1 MKVQTKI
8 ILVLCFVVA
17 IFMVGF
23 LIFNQREK
31 QKADLIFQQDES
43 QKNAF
48 FDKLVELKG
57 GSLET
62 LAFDYTYW
70 DEMLNFVETGDPVWA
85 SDMLDTS
92 LPNYK
97 VDAMWI
103 FRTDGSPVYAISKSG
118 EGYVRDKAIPLG
130 KAVIHELLAKS
141 RFCHFFLNTAQG
153 LMEIRGATIHPTHD
167 VERKTPVRGY
177 FFVGRL
183 WNREYIEELAKLTE
197 STISLAPV
205 HDEETQDGD
214 FDLEA
219 GTITFSK
226 SLNGW
231 DGRAISRIKVET
243 ESRIIKEFN
252 RALNRDLL
260 QYSIFALITLI
271 FLSVSLLRWVSNP
284 LNLISDS
291 LDAEDPAII
300 KSLQK
305 DKTEFGRLASLIN
318 RFFVQ
323 RKELIQEISERKQA
337 EESLAA
343 EKEKLAVTLRSIGDG
358 VITTDIHGKVALI
371 NKVAE
376 EITGWTQE
384 EAIGKSL
391 PEIFHII
398 NEKTRER
405 LENPVDK
412 VLISGAIGGLSN
424 QTVLIT
430 RDGKERIIAD
440 SSAPIRDR
448 ESNVIGVVIVFR
460 DITERRRIE
469 EELLK
474 TQKLESVGVL
484 AGGIAHDFNN
494 LLTGILG
501 NISLTKMY
509 ANEGDKIYKRLTEA
523 ERACFRAK
531 DLTGLLLTFSKGGAP
546 VKKVVS
552 ALGNLVRDTASFAV
566 SGSNV
571 RCEFDMDE
579 GIWVVEL
586 DEGQIS
592 QVINNLVINAQQ
604 AMPEGGVI
612 RVKVKNIMAGK
623 EELIQL
629 GESRYVRVT
638 VEDNGIGIREEHL
651 SKIFDPYFTTK
662 QKGSGLGLSVAYS
675 VIKNHDGYIGV
686 ESEPGIG
693 AKFHIYL
700 PATEKAA
707 EEGGEEMK
715 IRSGNGRVLVMDD
728 EEVVRGVAGE
738 ILGHLGYEVEFARDG
753 DEAVELYNRTREN
766 GRVFDLVIMD
776 LTVPGGMGGKEAIK
790 KLLVLDPEVRVIV
803 SSGYSNDPVMSE
815 YRKYGFR
822 GVITKPYKPEEL
834 SETVYKVINWGKDM
848 HEATI

>member
-17 IFMVGF
+17 VFMVGF
-23 LIFNQREK
+23 LIFNQRESE
-31 QKADLIFQQDES
+31 KADLIFQQVER
-43 QKNAF
+43 QKKAF

-70 DEMLNFVETGDPVWA
+70 DEMVNFVETGDPVWA
-85 SDMLDTS
+85 SNILDTS

-103 FRTDGSPVYAISKSG
+103 FRTDGSPVYGVTKSG
-118 EGYVRDKAIPLG
+118 KGYVRDKEIPLD
-130 KAVIHELLAKS
+130 KAIIHELLVKS
-141 RFCHFFLNTAQG
+141 RFCHFFLDTPQG

-197 STISLAPV
+197 ATISLVPV
-205 HDEETQDGD
+205 HEGETQGGD
-214 FDLEA
+214 FDLEEDS
-219 GTITFSK
+219 ITFSK
-226 SLNGW
+226 SLHGW
-231 DGRAISRIKVET
+231 DGGEISRIYVESK
-243 ESRIIKEFN
+243 SRIIKEFN
-252 RALNRDLL
+252 RTLNRDLV

-271 FLSVSLLRWVSNP
+271 FLSVSLLRWVSKP

-300 KSLQK
+300 KSLEK

-318 RFFVQ
+318 RFFLQ
-323 RKELIQEISERKQA
+323 RKKLIREISERKQA

-358 VITTDIHGKVALI
+358 VITTDTDGKVTLI

-376 EITGWTQE
+376 KITGWAQE

-391 PEIFHII
+391 PEIFHIM

-405 LENPVDK
+405 LENPVDE
-412 VLISGAIGGLSN
+412 VLRSGAIVGLSN
-424 QTVLIT
+424 QKVLKT
-430 RDGKERIIAD
+430 RDQKERIIAE
-440 SSAPIRDR
+440 SGAPIRDV
-448 ESNVIGVVIVFR
+448 EGNVIGVVIVFR
-460 DITERRRIE
+460 DITEQKRLE

-474 TQKLESVGVL
+474 NQKIESIGIL

-509 ANEGDKIYKRLTEA
+509 AKEEDKIYKRLTEA
-523 ERACFRAK
+523 ERACWRAR
-531 DLTGLLLTFSKGGAP
+531 DLTGQLLTFSKGGSP
-546 VKKVVS
+546 VKKVIS
-552 ALGNLVRDTASFAV
+552 ALGNLVRHTASFAV

-579 GIWVVEL
+579 GIRSVEV

-592 QVINNLVINAQQ
+592 QVIHNLVINAQQ

-612 RVKVKNIMAGK
+612 KVRVKNIMARTD
-623 EELIQL
+623 ELTQL
-629 GESRYVRVT
+629 AESGYVKIT
-638 VEDNGIGIREEHL
+638 VEDDGIGIREEHL

-662 QKGSGLGLSVAYS
+662 QKGNGLGLSVAYS
-675 VIKNHDGYIGV
+675 VVKNHVGHIEV
-686 ESEPGIG
+686 ESELG
-693 AKFHIYL
+693 AGTRFHVYL
-700 PATEKAA
+700 PVAVTDA
-707 EEGGEEMK
+707 EENREERK
-715 IRSGNGRVLVMDD
+715 TRNGKGRILVMDD
-728 EEVVRGVAGE
+728 EEAVRSIAGG
-738 ILGHLGYEVEFARDG
+738 ILGHLGYEIEFARDG
-753 DEAVELYNRTREN
+753 DEAVEIYKRRSMSGKL
-766 GRVFDLVIMD
+766 FDLVIMD

-790 KLLVLDPEVRVIV
+790 RLLELDPKVKAIV

-815 YRKYGFR
+815 YGQHGFR

-834 SETVYKVINWGKDM
+834 SETVYRVINWGKDVN
-848 HEATI
+848 ETKV